1 MRVGLFLSNPQE
13 GFSLTQLCV
22 QFIIGNKI
30 SRHKPLSM
38 NIHSAVNTPVNN
50 SRTETPH
57 NHVSSHNKHS
67 MPQNRQHVQSSAN
80 CHFPCFSQLT
90 ITFINEDLTRLF
102 LKTELYGEI
111 REFRGTSPILLCI
124 NALRKTSLQKR
135 YDRLMKEPISA
146 YERGSFAPR

>member
-1 MRVGLFLSNPQE
+1 MRVGLFLSKPQE
-13 GFSLTQLCV
+13 GFSLTLLCV

-38 NIHSAVNTPVNN
+38 NIHSAVNTPVDN

-67 MPQNRQHVQSSAN
+67 MPQNRQHVQSSVN

-90 ITFINEDLTRLF
+90 ITFINAHLTRLF
-102 LKTELYGEI
+102 LKTKLW
-111 REFRGTSPILLCI
+111 RRNSRV
-124 NALRKTSLQKR
+124 LRHF
-135 YDRLMKEPISA
+135 IHSA
-146 YERGSFAPR
+146 VYQRITQNVLTKKI

>member
-38 NIHSAVNTPVNN
+38 NIHSAVNTPVDN

-90 ITFINEDLTRLF
+90 ITFINADLTRLF
-102 LKTELYGEI
+102 LKTKLCSEI
-111 REFRGTSPILLCI
+111 LEFEV
-124 NALRKTSLQKR
+124 LRPFCCVSTHYAKCPYKKDMTV
-135 YDRLMKEPISA
+135 
-146 YERGSFAPR
+146 F